1 MFIQVSKC
9 LDGGRFD
16 GVVKEWF
23 GDSGR
28 WRVEY
33 EDGDE
38 EDYSPEEL
46 APLIVRMTCLL
57 D

>member
-1 MFIQVSKC
+1 MFIQVSKS